1 MWKGEWSAVI
11 GLQKRGLRGLW
22 EGQAVKR
29 EMLAREREGR
39 DGAAGAGNGVTG
51 LGLV

>member
-22 EGQAVKR
+22 EGQAIKR

-39 DGAAGAGNGVTG
+39 EGAGNDNGVMG
-51 LGLV
+51 LGLA